1 MSEKLLYWIVY
12 WGVIAAWIAF
22 AVVFL
27 AQKKPHKAPER
38 KRDNISLVGIALQ
51 GLGIAIAWWIRRP
64 LGEPIVPMPLILDT
78 VLAIVTLGIAAASI
92 WLVVASI
99 QTLGKQ
105 WAYAAR
111 LVEGHRLVTEGP
123 YRFVRNPI
131 YSGMFGMLVA
141 TSLGNSH
148 WIGLLAAVTVSLIG
162 TAIRVRSE
170 ERLLRGAFGE
180 EFETYVRRVPALLPG
195 LW

>member
-1 MSEKLLYWIVY
+1 MNEKLVYWIFC

-27 AQKKPHKAPER
+27 AQKKPPKAPER
-38 KRDNISLVGIALQ
+38 KRDNASLVGIALQ
-51 GLGIAIAWWIRRP
+51 GLGIAMAWWIRRP

-78 VLAIVTLGIAAASI
+78 VLAIVMLGIAAGSI

-105 WAYAAR
+105 WACAAR

-131 YSGMFGMLVA
+131 YSGMFGILVA
-141 TSLGNSH
+141 TSLVNSH
-148 WIGLLAAVTVSLIG
+148 WIGLLGAVTIFLVG

-170 ERLLRGAFGE
+170 EKLLRGAFGE
-180 EFETYVRRVPALLPG
+180 EFESYKRHVAALIPG

>member
-1 MSEKLLYWIVY
+1 MNEKCLYRIVY

-27 AQKKPHKAPER
+27 AQKMPSKAPER
-38 KRDNISLVGIALQ
+38 KRDDASLVGIALQ
-51 GLGIAIAWWIRRP
+51 GLGIAMTWWIRRP
-64 LGEPIVPMPLILDT
+64 LGDPIVPMPLTLDT
-78 VLAIVTLGIAAASI
+78 VLAIATLGIAAGFI

-111 LVEGHRLVTEGP
+111 LVEGRRLVTEGP

-131 YSGMFGMLVA
+131 YSGMFGMLLV
-141 TSLGNSH
+141 TSLANSH
-148 WIGLLAAVTVSLIG
+148 WIGLLGAVMVFLIG
-162 TAIRVRSE
+162 TANCMRSE
-170 ERLLRGAFGE
+170 EKLLRGAFGE
-180 EFETYVRRVPALLPG
+180 EFESYKRRVGALIPG
-195 LW
+195 PW